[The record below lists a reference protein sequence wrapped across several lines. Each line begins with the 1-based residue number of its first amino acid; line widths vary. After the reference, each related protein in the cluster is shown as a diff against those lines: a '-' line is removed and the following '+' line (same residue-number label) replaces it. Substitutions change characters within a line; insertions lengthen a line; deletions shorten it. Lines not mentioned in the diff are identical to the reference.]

1 MDKEIIKTV
10 ISEVVGKITKEG
22 KNKIMNSGYDIPI
35 GVSNR
40 HLHVSMEDLETLFG
54 KGYELTVMKD
64 LSQPGQYAANE
75 VVTLI
80 GPKGTKEKV
89 RILGPVRKVTQVE
102 VSLTDSFALGVP
114 GVVKESGDIE
124 STPGIV
130 ISGPKGVV
138 KLDKGAIVAKRHIH
152 MKLADAQKY
161 GVSDKQTVA
170 AEIDGPRK
178 LIFDNVVVRVSED
191 FKLDFHIDTDEA
203 NAAAAANGTFAKL
216 IK

>member
-1 MDKEIIKTV
+1 MDKEIIKAV
-10 ISEVVGKITKEG
+10 VEEVVGKITKEE
-22 KNKIMNSGYDIPI
+22 KNNIMNSGYDIPI
-35 GVSNR
+35 GVSSR
-40 HLHVSMEDLETLFG
+40 HLHVSREDLETLFG
-54 KGYELTVMKD
+54 KGYELTVMKN

-80 GPKGTKEKV
+80 GPKGVKEKV
-89 RILGPVRKVTQVE
+89 RILGPARKTTQIE
-102 VSLTDSFALGVP
+102 ISLTDSFALGVP
-114 GVVKESGDIE
+114 GVIRESGDIE

-138 KLDKGAIVAKRHIH
+138 KLDKGVIVAKRHIH
-152 MKLADAQKY
+152 MKPADAQKY
-161 GVSDKQTVA
+161 GVSDKQIVA

-191 FKLDFHIDTDEA
+191 FKFDFHIDTDEA
-203 NAAAAANGTFAKL
+203 NAAAAGNGTFAKL